1 MDRFDDLVVF
11 IEVVD
16 SGSLTAA
23 GEHLGLSPSAVSRR
37 ISQFEER
44 LGTSLFSRTTRR
56 IALTEVGAAF
66 CHRART
72 ILAALDEAERSVG
85 ELGDEPRGTLRV
97 MAPVHFGQKHVS
109 LALPAFLARY
119 PKVALDVQFHARPV
133 TSSENAFDVAIRAD
147 RLTESTLI
155 ARRLAPLRFCLL
167 GSPDYLEKRGT
178 PRVPSD
184 LDRHECL
191 YRTLGGTRVPWEFSI
206 GGATATVGTA
216 GSFQSDDLDVLRSMA
231 LSGLGL
237 VQVPAFI
244 AAEEIGAGRLVPVLD
259 EFASRDHALH
269 IVYPP
274 ARHLAPKVRAFV
286 DYLVETMG
294 KPAYWDSAMLAHS

>member
-23 GEHLGLSPSAVSRR
+23 GEHLGLSASAVSRR
-37 ISQFEER
+37 ISQLEER
-44 LGTSLFSRTTRR
+44 LGTSLFNRTTRR

-97 MAPVHFGQKHVS
+97 MAPVHFGQRHLSAVV
-109 LALPAFLARY
+109 PAFLARY
-119 PKVALDVQFHARPV
+119 PKVALDVQFHARPA
-133 TSSENAFDVAIRAD
+133 TTSENAFDVAIRAD
-147 RLTESTLI
+147 RLTEATLI
-155 ARRLAPLRFCLL
+155 ARRLAPLRICVL
-167 GSPDYLEKRGT
+167 GSPDYLQKRGT

-184 LDRHECL
+184 LNRHECL
-191 YRTLGGTRVPWEFSI
+191 YRTLGGTRVPWELSI
-206 GGATATVGTA
+206 GGATAAIGTS
-216 GSFQSDDLDVLRSMA
+216 GCFQSDDLDVLRGMA
-231 LSGLGL
+231 VAGFGLAQL
-237 VQVPAFI
+237 PAFVA
-244 AAEEIGAGRLVPVLD
+244 AAEIRAGALVPVLD

-274 ARHLAPKVRAFV
+274 ARHLAPKVRVFV
-286 DYLVETMG
+286 DHLVESMG
-294 KPAYWDSAMLAHS
+294 KPPYWDSAMLTYA

>member
-23 GEHLGLSPSAVSRR
+23 GEHLGLSASAVSRR

-85 ELGDEPRGTLRV
+85 EMGDEPRGTLRL
-97 MAPVHFGQKHVS
+97 MAPVHFGQRHVS
-109 LALPAFLARY
+109 AVLPAFLARF
-119 PKVALDVQFHARPV
+119 PKVALDVQFHARPAM
-133 TSSENAFDVAIRAD
+133 TSENAFDVAIRAD

-155 ARRLAPLRFCLL
+155 ARRLAPLRICVL
-167 GSPDYLEKRGT
+167 GSPEYLTRRGI

-191 YRTLGGTRVPWEFSI
+191 YRTLGGTRVPWELSI
-206 GGATATVGTA
+206 GGATANVGTT
-216 GSFQSDDLDVLRSMA
+216 GSFQSDDLDVLRDMA
-231 LSGLGL
+231 CSGFGL
-237 VQVPAFI
+237 AQLPAFI
-244 AAEEIGAGRLVPVLD
+244 ADEELRSGALVPLLD
-259 EFASRDHALH
+259 EFASRDHSLH

-286 DYLVETMG
+286 DHLVETMG
-294 KPAYWDSAMLAHS
+294 KPTYWDSAMLAYT